1 MSDLIVTSFH
11 REKKE
16 QIFQK
21 KLKKEE
27 AQTTEI
33 FPSLRITLFLF
44 LLEDIY
50 IFQIV
55 LKLSGSCLFLR
66 KYAESM
72 QTFFQRSRLILSTIK
87 YKTIYNYVF
96 LSSCD
101 E

>member
-50 IFQIV
+50 IREERGGRSSFRIYTV
-55 LKLSGSCLFLR
+55 KPLF
-66 KYAESM
+66 
-72 QTFFQRSRLILSTIK
+72 SRGEF
-87 YKTIYNYVF
+87 Y
-96 LSSCD
+96 
-101 E
+101 

>member
-50 IFQIV
+50 IYIYIYIREERGGRSSFRIYTV
-55 LKLSGSCLFLR
+55 KPLF
-66 KYAESM
+66 
-72 QTFFQRSRLILSTIK
+72 SRGEF
-87 YKTIYNYVF
+87 Y
-96 LSSCD
+96 
-101 E
+101 

>member
-50 IFQIV
+50 I
-55 LKLSGSCLFLR
+55 
-66 KYAESM
+66 
-72 QTFFQRSRLILSTIK
+72 
-87 YKTIYNYVF
+87 
-96 LSSCD
+96 
-101 E
+101 